1 MTMPAMAPAPR
12 PDFFFF
18 FLCVEEVAGSDIGV
32 EDEEEEEAS
41 DEDKDR
47 DDTVVDDDDMAVL
60 MEPEDDAED
69 TTPPKICA
77 RRTSPTPEPQQAVL
91 SPQHQRS
98 PSARPLQDVTCVLPK
113 LLRVCSQT
121 SRHLP
126 PFQSGSVQKFAK
138 YLHTGAG

>member
-18 FLCVEEVAGSDIGV
+18 FLCVEEVAGSGIGV
-32 EDEEEEEAS
+32 EDEEEEEAA

-60 MEPEDDAED
+60 MEPEDDTED

-77 RRTSPTPEPQQAVL
+77 RYTVPMPELQQAKL
-91 SPQHQRS
+91 SLQHQRS
-98 PSARPLQDVTCVLPK
+98 LSARPVQGYTCALPK
-113 LLRVCSQT
+113 LSRVCSQMA
-121 SRHLP
+121 RHLP
-126 PFQSGSVQKFAK
+126 PFQLGSVQKFAK
-138 YLHTGAG
+138 YLHKGTD